1 MSSGMTA
8 PDELPNDI
16 AELKAIIRAQ
26 QDQNARLEALV
37 ASFKKALFGAKSEK
51 INPAQYELELEDIE
65 TAIAQVEA
73 EIDANERTTP
83 VRPPKQRQTN
93 RGSLPKHLERVTE
106 HLGYEPDAKP
116 ANQQSNRRNGTSRK
130 TLKGNDGALPIDV
143 PRDRDGS
150 FEPELIKKGQTRI
163 DGMDDKIIGLYA
175 AGLSTRDIRAHLE
188 EVYGLK
194 VSADLISRVT
204 DAVLEEVSDWQ
215 NRALEPMYPIVFLD
229 ALRVKIRDAESRQV
243 KNKAVYVALGVTPEG
258 EREVLGLWIAA
269 NEGAK
274 FWLSVMNNL
283 RNRGV
288 EDILIA
294 VVDGLKGFP
303 DAINA
308 AFPEATVQTCIV
320 HLVRHSLN
328 FCGWKD
334 RKTVANDLKRIYQA
348 TDDVEAEKAL
358 ADFEAEWGQKYPS
371 IAPSWR
377 RAWQEVIPFFAFPPA
392 VRKIIYTTNAI
403 ESLNRVIR
411 KTTKT
416 RGSFPTDD
424 AATKLIYLAIR
435 SFEKTG
441 RGVREWVAARN
452 QFAILYPERFN
463 K

>member
-1 MSSGMTA
+1 MTISKELL
-8 PDELPNDI
+8 DELLSGVEKPEDFFGDKGLMKELKVRLMERMLG
-16 AELKAIIRAQ
+16 AEL
-26 QDQNARLEALV
+26 
-37 ASFKKALFGAKSEK
+37 
-51 INPAQYELELEDIE
+51 
-65 TAIAQVEA
+65 
-73 EIDANERTTP
+73 
-83 VRPPKQRQTN
+83 
-93 RGSLPKHLERVTE
+93 TE
-106 HLGYEPDAKP
+106 HLGYEPHGEP
-116 ANQQSNRRNGTSRK
+116 AGQQGNRRNGSTRK
-130 TLKGNDGALPIDV
+130 VLKGHDGAVPIDI
-143 PRDRDGS
+143 PRDREGS

-163 DGMDDKIIGLYA
+163 DGVDEKITGLYA
-175 AGLSTRDIRAHLE
+175 AGLSTRDIRGHLE
-188 EVYGLK
+188 EVYGLR

-215 NRALEPMYPIVFLD
+215 NRALEPVYPIVFLD

-243 KNKAVYVALGVTPEG
+243 KNKAVYVALVVTPDG

-283 RNRGV
+283 KNRGL

-308 AFPEATVQTCIV
+308 AYPDTTVQTCIV

-334 RKTVANDLKRIYQA
+334 RKDVAKSLKRVYQA
-348 TDDVEAEKAL
+348 VDDEAAAKAL
-358 ADFEAEWGQKYPS
+358 DDFEEEWGPKYPS

-377 RAWQEVIPFFAFPPA
+377 RAWQEVIPFFGFPPD

-435 SFEKTG
+435 NFEKKG
-441 RGVREWVAARN
+441 RCVREWIAARN

-463 K
+463 R

>member
-1 MSSGMTA
+1 MTISKEVL
-8 PDELPNDI
+8 DELLSGVENADDLLGNQGLMKELKVRLMELMLG
-16 AELKAIIRAQ
+16 AEL
-26 QDQNARLEALV
+26 
-37 ASFKKALFGAKSEK
+37 
-51 INPAQYELELEDIE
+51 
-65 TAIAQVEA
+65 
-73 EIDANERTTP
+73 
-83 VRPPKQRQTN
+83 
-93 RGSLPKHLERVTE
+93 TE
-106 HLGYEPDAKP
+106 HLGYEPEIQP
-116 ANQQSNRRNGTSRK
+116 ADYQSNRRNGTTRK

-194 VSADLISRVT
+194 VSADLVSRVT

-229 ALRVKIRDAESRQV
+229 ALRVKIRDAESRPV
-243 KNKAVYVALGVTPEG
+243 KNKAVYVALGVNSDG
-258 EREVLGLWIAA
+258 EREVLGLWIAN

-308 AFPEATVQTCIV
+308 AFPDTTVQTCIV

-334 RKTVANDLKRIYQA
+334 RKNVAKDLKRVYQA

-377 RAWQEVIPFFAFPPA
+377 RAWQEVIPFFTFPPA

-416 RGSFPTDD
+416 RGSFPTDE
-424 AATKLIYLAIR
+424 AATKRIYLAIR
-435 SFEKTG
+435 NFEKAG
-441 RGVREWVAARN
+441 RCVREWVAARN